1 MSIVSELI
9 RDMSLWK
16 PQKEGLEVFH
26 LIVQAVPFG
35 KGVPKATTI
44 GALAGLPAI
53 QNQIKEK
60 RFDLNAELTGNGGT
74 EFPSFCFAIATGGGK
89 TRLMG
94 ACIAYLYYTKGFK
107 NFFILSK
114 GETIYNKHRLEDFH
128 PSSPKYVFRGL
139 AWFPVPRLIDGD
151 NYERSG
157 YPELFSND
165 LTLYLFNIEKI
176 FNERTDVEFRF
187 HRFHENIGGSFAD
200 VLRSK
205 PDLVF
210 LMDESHNIRAEKS
223 LKAIN
228 ALKPILGLEFTAT
241 PKAANVIYAFSLRQ
255 ATNEGGP
262 NGGGLVKHARV
273 ITRRDDDSLIEERE
287 DIKLRDGIR
296 IHERKKTLLITY
308 CKNNGLPIVKPR
320 VLICAPPSQKDQEQK
335 HIERIAEYVQSD
347 TFLGGVYK
355 GKVLAVHQGSDDEQI
370 QQLLDLEKTDNDIE
384 IVIHVNKL
392 KEGWDVKTIY
402 TIIPLRAS
410 VSDIL
415 TVQTIGRGLRLPFGR
430 QVSHDP
436 GLSEEDRKELL
447 DIDTLE
453 IISHEKYSAV
463 LAKIKADPEWD
474 VSVASE
480 PGEEKESIQIDPDG
494 EKGTQLNIPIIVG
507 KIYSEEEIDLTDV
520 KVSYESFEDVDI
532 KLVGT
537 DLANLEERD
546 YERILEECNG
556 SLVNFFV
563 RILIE
568 ETDEFDIRDKEKL
581 QRFVQAYIDKAQ
593 VAAGEKQVVLFKH
606 RGKIA
611 QDILSQIRE
620 KIRDKT
626 TIDYV
631 VTDRPVEF
639 RSYWRNFP
647 KGYVEKEKDAV
658 VEEELTH
665 NIIGGYT
672 RTIFS
677 RNVFE
682 SKQEKWLAD
691 ILDRDKEVLRWVRPP
706 TGQMPIAYKGGNYNP
721 DFIVESKSHRFF
733 VLEVKA
739 RDEITHEDVQTK
751 ARAAQAWCMAMSK
764 ATGKPWE
771 YKLIP
776 HDTIKSTGSF
786 KGVISNAVAIPASP

>member
-16 PQKEGLEVFH
+16 PQKEALEV
-26 LIVQAVPFG
+26 LDAIMQVAPLG
-35 KGVPKATTI
+35 KGVSKTTTI
-44 GALAGLPAI
+44 QALAGLPVI
-53 QNQIKEK
+53 QNQIREK
-60 RFDLNAELTGNGGT
+60 RFDFNAELVGNEGT

-94 ACIAYLYYTKGFK
+94 ACIAYLYYTKGFR

-114 GETIYNKHRLEDFH
+114 GETIYNKHRFEDFC
-128 PSSPKYVFRGL
+128 PASPKYVFKGL
-139 AWFPVPRLIDGD
+139 TGFPTPRLIDGD
-151 NYERSG
+151 NYERSA
-157 YPELFSND
+157 YPELFTDD

-187 HRFHENIGGSFAD
+187 HRFNENIGGSFAD

-228 ALKPILGLEFTAT
+228 ALEPILGLEFTAT
-241 PKAANVIYAFSLRQ
+241 PKAANVIYAYSLRQ
-255 ATNEGGP
+255 AIID
-262 NGGGLVKHARV
+262 GLVKRPV
-273 ITRRDDDSLIEERE
+273 VLTRRDDDSLTEEKE
-287 DIKLRDGIR
+287 DIKISDGIR
-296 IHERKKTLLITY
+296 RHERKKAILESY
-308 CKNNGLPIVKPR
+308 CRNNGLPIVTPR
-320 VLICAPPSQKDQEQK
+320 VLISTQDIAHS
-335 HIERIAEYVQSD
+335 ERVKEKLESD
-347 TFLGGVYK
+347 DFFEGLYK
-355 GKVLAVHQGSDDEQI
+355 GKVLLVHSGSEDEQI
-370 QQLLDLEKTDNDIE
+370 KQLLNLEKVENPIE
-384 IVIHVNKL
+384 IVVHVNKL

-415 TVQTIGRGLRLPFGR
+415 TEQTIGRGLRLPFGR
-430 QVSHDP
+430 QVSRDE
-436 GLSEEDRKELL
+436 GLSEEERRELL

-463 LAKIKADPEWD
+463 LAKAREVLD
-474 VSVASE
+474 VIGVKTDDGLQLEAIE
-480 PGEEKESIQIDPDG
+480 IAPDG
-494 EKGTQLNIPIIVG
+494 NEQYNLSIP
-507 KIYSEEEIDLTDV
+507 KIQAKFHSEEEIDLSDV
-520 KVSYESFEDVDI
+520 RVSYERFENTDV

-537 DLANLEERD
+537 DLATSDERD
-546 YERILEECNG
+546 YEKILEECNG

-581 QRFVQAYIDKAQ
+581 QRFVQAYIDKAE
-593 VAAGEKQVVLFKH
+593 VASGEKQEVLFKH

-611 QDILSQIRE
+611 RDILLQIKE
-620 KIRDKT
+620 KITEKT
-626 TIDYV
+626 SIDYV
-631 VTDRPVEF
+631 VTDQLVEF
-639 RSYWRNFP
+639 RPYWRNMP
-647 KGYVEKEKDAV
+647 KGYVEKNKNTV

-672 RTIFS
+672 KTIFS
-677 RNVFE
+677 RNIFE

-691 ILDRDKEVLRWVRPP
+691 ILDRDEEIVRWVRPP

-721 DFIVESKSHRFF
+721 DFIVEAKGDKFF
-733 VLEVKA
+733 VIEVKA
-739 RDEITHEDVQTK
+739 RNEISDQDVQSK
-751 ARAAQAWCMAMSK
+751 ARAGLAWCKAMSK
-764 ATGKPWE
+764 ATGKVWE

-776 HDTIKSTGSF
+776 DDAVQPTASF
-786 KGVISNAVAIPASP
+786 KGVISNAVAVPAKNEGK